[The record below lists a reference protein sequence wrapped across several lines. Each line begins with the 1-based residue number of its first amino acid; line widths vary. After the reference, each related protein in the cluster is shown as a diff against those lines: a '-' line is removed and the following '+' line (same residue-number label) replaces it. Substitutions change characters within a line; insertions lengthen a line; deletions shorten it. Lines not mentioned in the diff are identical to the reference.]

1 MFCPSCGQQ
10 QASEDTRFCS
20 RCGFLLTGTS
30 HLIASGGVL
39 PQTLPNFDP
48 NIISPR
54 KRGLKQGGLLLIIGM
69 IIVPLVA
76 LLVDAV
82 HGPDLIVAVLALV
95 TFWGG
100 ILRML
105 YALFF
110 ESKIPQI
117 SANESV
123 LPKVVQNA
131 LPGNKNSNAL
141 PPQQTMPV
149 SSYESPVNGNWRD
162 TKDFAQP
169 SVTEHTT
176 KFFERDK

>member
-10 QASEDTRFCS
+10 QTSEDTRFCS

-39 PQTLPNFDP
+39 PQLPANYDP

-54 KRGLKQGGLLLIIGM
+54 KRGLKQGGLLLLFGM

-76 LLVDAV
+76 LLVEAAR
-82 HGPDLIVAVLALV
+82 GPDIIVAVLALV

-110 ESKIPQI
+110 ESKFPQI
-117 SANESV
+117 PANESV
-123 LPKVVQNA
+123 LPKAVQNV

-141 PPQQTMPV
+141 PPQQSMPV
-149 SSYESPVNGNWRD
+149 SSYAPPASGNWRE
-162 TKDFAQP
+162 TKDLVQP

-176 KFFERDK
+176 KFFERDR

>member
-10 QASEDTRFCS
+10 QITEDTRFCS

-30 HLIASGGVL
+30 QLIANGGVL
-39 PQTLPNFDP
+39 PQLQANFDP

-54 KRGLKQGGLLLIIGM
+54 KRGLKQGGLLLLFGM

-76 LLVDAV
+76 LLVEAAR
-82 HGPDLIVAVLALV
+82 GPVEIVAAIALV

-105 YALFF
+105 YALLF
-110 ESKIPQI
+110 ESKFPQI
-117 SANESV
+117 PANESV
-123 LPKVVQNA
+123 LPKAVQNA
-131 LPGNKNSNAL
+131 LPGNKNSKAL
-141 PPQQTMPV
+141 PPQQSMPV
-149 SSYESPVNGNWRD
+149 FSYEPPVNGNWRD
-162 TKDFAQP
+162 TKDLAQP